1 MTNEIVILAGGLAT
15 RLYPVTKEIPKSM
28 IEIAGKPFIVH
39 QLELLKRNGID
50 KVILCVG
57 FLGEKIRDYIKDG
70 SEFGLKVEYSYDG
83 DNPLGTGGAIK
94 KALPMLGDSFFV
106 MYGDSYLNIE
116 FKPINE
122 YFASENEPA
131 LMTVLENENKWDVSN
146 VIFKDGKI
154 VQYDKENLTD
164 DMKYIDFGLGILSKK
179 AFKLYGVNEKFD
191 LADLYK
197 KLVSREELLGYI
209 VKERFYE
216 IGSPEGLEET
226 RKYLSKL
233 NT

>member
-1 MTNEIVILAGGLAT
+1 MISEIVILAGGLAT

-28 IEIAGKPFIVH
+28 IEIAGKPFIVY

-154 VQYDKENLTD
+154 VKYDKENLTD
-164 DMKYIDFGLGILSKK
+164 DMKYIDYGLGILSTN
-179 AFKLYGVNEKFD
+179 AFLLYEGNKKFD
-191 LADLYK
+191 LDDLYK
-197 KLVSREELLGYI
+197 DLVKKEELLGY
-209 VKERFYE
+209 VVEERFYE

-226 RKYLSKL
+226 QEYLSKL
-233 NT
+233 NI